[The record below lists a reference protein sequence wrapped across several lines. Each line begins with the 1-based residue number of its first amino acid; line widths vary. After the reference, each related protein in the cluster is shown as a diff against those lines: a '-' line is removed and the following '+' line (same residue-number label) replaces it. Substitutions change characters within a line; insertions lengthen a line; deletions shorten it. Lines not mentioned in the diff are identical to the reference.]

1 MNDVICR
8 QCGKPNRATARFCAH
23 CGARLAAAVPPFAPP
38 ATPGPGVAERA
49 REVAGQVAQAA
60 GPVVRQAAQA
70 AAPVAREAAQRSWH
84 ASRQGMGWLARL
96 VTAGGRAAY
105 TEIVS
110 PQPAIAGQVI
120 SPPMEDWVPIP
131 VEAGAIV
138 FVACLLLGW
147 LVFLLPQWWQEALF
161 ILALILVLLALNFA
175 GLRRPAFTRL
185 TWSRLLRRA
194 KQVPRLRVQ
203 VREHTTGQA
212 IYLTVVGPRSGAQVF
227 QGADLLVYG
236 TRYSRGNEVRAWKLD
251 MAGPAGPAVIVAPR
265 LVPLSAALL
274 LVPVLL
280 GLAWLIEVIVSFV

>member
-8 QCGKPNRATARFCAH
+8 QCGNPNRATARFCAH
-23 CGARLAAAVPPFAPP
+23 CGARLGAAAPSAPP
-38 ATPGPGVAERA
+38 AAPGPGVAERA
-49 REVAGQVAQAA
+49 REVAVQVAQAA

-110 PQPAIAGQVI
+110 PQPLIAGQVI

-161 ILALILVLLALNFA
+161 ILALVFVLLVLNFA

-212 IYLTVVGPRSGAQVF
+212 IYLTVVGPRSGAQLF
-227 QGADLLVYG
+227 QGADLLAYG

-251 MAGPAGPAVIVAPR
+251 MAGPAVIVAPR